1 MTPYEIRL
9 SLLQMAKDL
18 LTDDYHTK
26 RNSLE
31 QEWAT
36 KVDAAKIAGTE
47 SPSFPALP
55 TFPTENEIV
64 KKAEALNLFV
74 SQTPSQPEV
83 STRKK
88 S

>member
-18 LTDDYHTK
+18 LTDEYHTK

-47 SPSFPALP
+47 SPPYPTLP
-55 TFPTENEIV
+55 NYPTEADIV

-74 SQTPSQPEV
+74 SQTPAHPEV
-83 STRKK
+83 KVKK

>member
-18 LTDDYHTK
+18 LTDDYHTQ

-47 SPSFPALP
+47 SPSFPKLP
-55 TFPTENEIV
+55 VFPSENEIV

-74 SQTPSQPEV
+74 SQTPAQPEV
-83 STRKK
+83 KSSRK